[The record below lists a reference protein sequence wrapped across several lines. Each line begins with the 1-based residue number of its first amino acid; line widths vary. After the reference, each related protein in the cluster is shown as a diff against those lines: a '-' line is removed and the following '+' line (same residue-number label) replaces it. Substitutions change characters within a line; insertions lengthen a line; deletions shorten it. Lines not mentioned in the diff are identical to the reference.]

1 MAYEEQLTELKNL
14 LPTVKNILIAL
25 PVNADIDKMAAGLA
39 LHLSLAKIG
48 KEASIVSETTIRV
61 AQSHLFAID
70 RIQNTLPQVGH
81 GGDLTIK
88 LEGVAAADGTIP
100 SLEKLDWY
108 AENNN
113 LNLVFHV
120 VPGQTFQPTN
130 IVPITSGSGF
140 DLIFVI
146 GAASLSDLGNLQI
159 QNQAA
164 FSGAH
169 LVNMDN
175 QQSNSS
181 FGKINILD
189 PNCSSASEII
199 TNVINALGLPLNSDI
214 ASNLIAGVFMAT
226 NNLTNP
232 QVNAETFMV
241 VATLLRAGGKKPTN
255 STQAPN
261 QGSDLSALMPKQPQ
275 EAFVNPQIVAVP
287 PRSSVTIQS
296 GSPEERPQG
305 ERVSSEGE
313 SEPDWLTPKIF
324 KGTAG

>member
-159 QNQAA
+159 QNQADLTIIVGDKTRLDNSDSSLSA
-164 FSGAH
+164 TVLSENEVKKPLLDLLCSKEDSHTRLLGIILSKFEYIDRLDVAVVVLRQQDFHDMRVDSKH
-169 LVNMDN
+169 IPLLVPELKE
-175 QQSNSS
+175 S
-181 FGKINILD
+181 FGDNLSYLFLIDSLPGAQGILWS
-189 PNCSSASEII
+189 PSNELR
-199 TNVINALGLPLNSDI
+199 TKFRDI
-214 ASNLIAGVFMAT
+214 AGGQQKGSWV
-226 NNLTNP
+226 
-232 QVNAETFMV
+232 
-241 VATLLRAGGKKPTN
+241 LLRP
-255 STQAPN
+255 AP
-261 QGSDLSALMPKQPQ
+261 L
-275 EAFVNPQIVAVP
+275 
-287 PRSSVTIQS
+287 
-296 GSPEERPQG
+296 
-305 ERVSSEGE
+305 SSEQ
-313 SEPDWLTPKIF
+313 LKYAF
-324 KGTAG
+324 LF